1 MRLRMRL
8 RMRLPQRQAASAASS
23 GSVVLTPPPLAL
35 SLRRQVRRCL
45 VGSVLDTRVGP
56 ALEKQLHESCAS
68 AHRRYVQGGV
78 ADPMAVPPLMPHC
91 VDVYARLQQRGDR
104 LGASIKCINDLAQ
117 LGSCFGTRDHV
128 EDLLL
133 LSHWAAEILRSLEIT
148 LFVR

>member
-1 MRLRMRL
+1 MRFQ
-8 RMRLPQRQAASAASS
+8 QRQAASAASS

-35 SLRRQVRRCL
+35 SLRRQVRRRL
-45 VGSVLDTRVGP
+45 VGPVLDARVGP
-56 ALEKQLHESCAS
+56 VHEQQLHESCAS

-117 LGSCFGTRDHV
+117 LGSCFGTREVRGDHV

-133 LSHWAAEILRSLEIT
+133 LNHWAAEILRSLEIT